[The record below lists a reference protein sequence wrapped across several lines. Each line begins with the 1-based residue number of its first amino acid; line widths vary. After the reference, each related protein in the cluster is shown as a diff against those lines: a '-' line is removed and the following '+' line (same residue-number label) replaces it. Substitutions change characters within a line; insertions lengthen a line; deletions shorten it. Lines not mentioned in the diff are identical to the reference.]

1 MNKHSL
7 IAAQLLLGVGGKGE
21 ETGNMVVYIYYPIYS
36 KVLLG
41 LRDTSDS
48 IVAIT
53 LHSLAVLVSL
63 LGPEVVVG
71 GERTKIF
78 KRTAPSF
85 TKTVDLSPEG
95 KSD

>member
-1 MNKHSL
+1 MGDFSNEMCCKCIEKKVKKQNFL
-7 IAAQLLLGVGGKGE
+7 FLVQ
-21 ETGNMVVYIYYPIYS
+21 
-36 KVLLG
+36 VLLG

-78 KRTAPSF
+78 KSSAPSF
-85 TKTVDLSPEG
+85 MKTADLSPEG
-95 KSD
+95 K

>member
-1 MNKHSL
+1 MGDLSNEMCCKCIEKKVKKQNFL
-7 IAAQLLLGVGGKGE
+7 FLVQ
-21 ETGNMVVYIYYPIYS
+21 
-36 KVLLG
+36 VLLG

-78 KRTAPSF
+78 KSSAPSF
-85 TKTVDLSPEG
+85 MKTADLSPEG
-95 KSD
+95 K

>member
-1 MNKHSL
+1 M
-7 IAAQLLLGVGGKGE
+7 
-21 ETGNMVVYIYYPIYS
+21 
-36 KVLLG
+36 LLG
-41 LRDTSDS
+41 LRDTSSS

-71 GERTKIF
+71 GQRTKVF

-85 TKTVDLSPEG
+85 TKAIDLSPEG
-95 KSD
+95 KSDLKGLFIVIRFLTL